1 MTFAALIL
9 TAALTM
15 MPAPQQGGT
24 VLPLLLEL
32 EDQVVAELVTP
43 APAPVIDFDAAM
55 AAAVDEILQERDPET
70 GQFVAA
76 EDNGTGY
83 FGMMTENSYDPAVL
97 AFFAASAIEM
107 YTASDL
113 RNQCEAST
121 VITCSDPWPNT
132 VQQDALI
139 TGGVYAG
146 VTALQRLAKT
156 QWDVELD
163 EGWKNV
169 LIWGGIAAVR
179 GLLSAQNISDAN
191 ALREF
196 GR

>member
-1 MTFAALIL
+1 MIDLEAAL
-9 TAALTM
+9 
-15 MPAPQQGGT
+15 
-24 VLPLLLEL
+24 
-32 EDQVVAELVTP
+32 
-43 APAPVIDFDAAM
+43 

-70 GQFVAA
+70 GRFVAA
-76 EDNGTGY
+76 DTGTGY

-113 RNQCEAST
+113 RNQCEANT

-132 VQQDALI
+132 VQQDAMI
-139 TGGVYAG
+139 TGAVYAG

-156 QWDVELD
+156 QWDVDLD

-169 LIWGGIAAVR
+169 LVWGGIAAVR
-179 GLLSAQNISDAN
+179 GLISAKNISDAN

>member
-1 MTFAALIL
+1 MTFATLIL
-9 TAALTM
+9 AAALA

-24 VLPLLLEL
+24 VLPLQLEL

-43 APAPVIDFDAAM
+43 ASAPVIDLEAAL

-70 GQFVAA
+70 GRFVAA
-76 EDNGTGY
+76 DTGTGY

-113 RNQCEAST
+113 RNQCEANT

-132 VQQDALI
+132 VQQDAMI
-139 TGGVYAG
+139 TGAVYAG

-156 QWDVELD
+156 QWDVDLD

-169 LIWGGIAAVR
+169 LVWGGIAAVR
-179 GLLSAQNISDAN
+179 GLISAKNISDAN